1 MRRKKTKKAER
12 SFKFTLNVT
21 KRGRAQLELGQIFP
35 LSQEALN
42 SCCGSSFSSKGRHF
56 AMSSVL
62 HYDIIA
68 QIIDI
73 VGENYDIN
81 LIKELALVSHSFNQI
96 CGKHLFATVDLYDD
110 IPIKQA
116 SSKKGFVKLLKRRP
130 EVVKYIRKLT
140 YNLEYNDSFHASS
153 FSSTNPCSDHDDNLL
168 SLVLPNF
175 LRTISFL
182 SCLTITARTL
192 EWWST
197 VHSSLTSALLHLM
210 HLPTIN
216 HIDLSSIDDF
226 PLSSLTTTGF
236 VNLRRL
242 DIFSL
247 TFKDDVPDIV
257 VPSEMKIREF
267 HTLRSSLL
275 TTKLLRAETQ
285 DGQPV
290 FNFMDLRRLSI
301 DLSCYIRDEWNL
313 RYLLQNARSLKEL
326 GLAVCVFTVFGQ
338 LALFETLEAMTGNN
352 MLEVFSLELLP
363 KGSET
368 EDFIGSTFQAVEEML
383 IKPGWSALRQV
394 SFKVASMRPDLFDA
408 LQSIPERYL
417 SHILKLESVYFS
429 YECNLEQNDYD

>member
-73 VGENYDIN
+73 VGENDDIN

-153 FSSTNPCSDHDDNLL
+153 FSSTNPCSNHDDNIL

-257 VPSEMKIREF
+257 VPSEN
-267 HTLRSSLL
+267 S
-275 TTKLLRAETQ
+275 
-285 DGQPV
+285 
-290 FNFMDLRRLSI
+290 
-301 DLSCYIRDEWNL
+301 
-313 RYLLQNARSLKEL
+313 
-326 GLAVCVFTVFGQ
+326 
-338 LALFETLEAMTGNN
+338 
-352 MLEVFSLELLP
+352 
-363 KGSET
+363 
-368 EDFIGSTFQAVEEML
+368 
-383 IKPGWSALRQV
+383 
-394 SFKVASMRPDLFDA
+394 
-408 LQSIPERYL
+408 
-417 SHILKLESVYFS
+417 
-429 YECNLEQNDYD
+429 